1 MFLRL
6 DINNIL
12 SSFQMI
18 RPETELEKKLK
29 DQNLPLEEYLQEEDA
44 IQCFKDM
51 KPNTK
56 KYFNKD
62 KIKQLIKY
70 ITEEPK
76 EDDYQKGHK
85 YPYISCMLLL
95 SAPEKIQDMI
105 VLPEEDF
112 NEKYKNE
119 IIENSE
125 DIKRSEDDK
134 KIEENKDD
142 IKREEDD
149 KTLNNEK

>member
-76 EDDYQKGHK
+76 EDDYKKGHK

-125 DIKRSEDDK
+125 DIKKSEDDK
-134 KIEENKDD
+134 KIEENSYK
-142 IKREEDD
+142 
-149 KTLNNEK
+149 